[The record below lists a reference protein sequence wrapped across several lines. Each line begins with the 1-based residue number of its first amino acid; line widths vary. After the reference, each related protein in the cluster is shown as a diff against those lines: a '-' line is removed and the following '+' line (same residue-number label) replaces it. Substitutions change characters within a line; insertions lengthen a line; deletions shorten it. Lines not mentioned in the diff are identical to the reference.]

1 MLIEKKKT
9 ALPAGQWPDNYY
21 QEDDPQVRKELL
33 DGVLRNSP
41 SEDDLRRNEILKR
54 RYRKND
60 DLFMEAWLMINMCE
74 QDHIGILNRKRK
86 EREFL
91 KYAEQLMVSGS
102 PDPVLCLEWKAF
114 AEKWIRTCLSRQ
126 YRSAG
131 FGVISMRDEAVAG
144 KIAREINTVT
154 RDIPRRFS
162 KEDSFLPLRKIL
174 IEVYKHEIADSDDIF
189 NV

>member
-1 MLIEKKKT
+1 MQSNTI
-9 ALPAGQWPDNYY
+9 
-21 QEDDPQVRKELL
+21 VRGKHA
-33 DGVLRNSP
+33 RS
-41 SEDDLRRNEILKR
+41 S
-54 RYRKND
+54 
-60 DLFMEAWLMINMCE
+60 
-74 QDHIGILNRKRK
+74 RKRGLGVVPWILIAICVCVAGFSGYK
-86 EREFL
+86 IYQ
-91 KYAEQLMVSGS
+91 KYAEQLMVFDS